1 MLIRVQGLRVLLVT
15 SKIAR
20 PILEEVIKEVSDPI
34 ELHVF
39 ELMGV
44 PVASLATTKLI
55 ASELMTRE
63 DLRKFDLIIIP
74 GLSIGSAKEIQKTIN
89 VETVKGPKYLGDLPE
104 MLRLLLRGF
113 RFSPDVP
120 ADEVMQDTLTTYY
133 QARLS
138 EVIRGRKPV
147 FTLKKAL
154 FTENP
159 PPLNLIYEYVVSG
172 HLDVENLELKLNELE
187 NLNYEGIVV
196 GCGVECRALDTLNKL
211 VSMCT
216 NHDMF
221 VGIDLT
227 YENTPKEKL
236 RDLIGLSDL
245 ILNVSISNV
254 NLISEFL
261 RTEQAVVVVPRSTKE
276 ENKVD
281 VSGDLEEI
289 NKTIELLQ
297 ELGFN
302 KVLVDAIVR
311 PPALGFVNSLI
322 ELSKVK
328 KQVKHPLLFSPANV
342 YELIDADSPGVIA
355 LLIDIGFEIG
365 ASSVLITESSVK
377 TRGASLEASLSRELV
392 YRAFLKK
399 SPLINHG
406 VNLLIVK
413 DKKDISISI
422 PPYKGTLKRVS
433 KGEVQPRADL
443 KYYVRI
449 YVDRREKQ
457 IVVDIHDRST
467 NEILGRYVGERAL
480 DLGRAL
486 LRDYEIN
493 KDHVLYLGY
502 ELSKAETA
510 LRLSKSYVQ
519 DEDLFKHTYH

>member
-1 MLIRVQGLRVLLVT
+1 MRVLLVT

-20 PILEEVIKEVSDPI
+20 PILEEVIKEISDSI
-34 ELHVF
+34 ELQVF
-39 ELMGV
+39 ELRGV

-55 ASELMTRE
+55 ASELMTHE
-63 DLRKFDLIIIP
+63 DVRRFDLIIIP

-120 ADEVMQDTLTTYY
+120 ADEVLQDSLTTYY
-133 QARLS
+133 QAKLS
-138 EVIRGRKPV
+138 EVIRSKKPL

-159 PPLNLIYEYVVSG
+159 PPLNLIYEYVASE
-172 HLDVENLELKLNELE
+172 HSDIENLRSKLSELE
-187 NLNYEGIVV
+187 NLNYEGIVI
-196 GCGVECRALDTLNKL
+196 GCGVECRVLDTMSEL
-211 VSMCT
+211 VSTCI

-236 RDLIGLSDL
+236 KDLINLSDL

-261 RTEQAVVVVPRSTKE
+261 RTEQAVVVVPRSIREEKE
-276 ENKVD
+276 VD
-281 VSGDLEEI
+281 VGGDLEEI
-289 NKTIELLQ
+289 NKTIKLLQ

-302 KVLVDAIVR
+302 KILVDTIVR

-328 KQVKHPLLFSPANV
+328 KQVKYPLLFSPANV

-377 TRGASLEASLSRELV
+377 TRGAPLEASLSRELV

-399 SPLINHG
+399 SPPINHG

-413 DKKDISISI
+413 DKKDVNILI
-422 PPYKGTLKRVS
+422 PLYKGTVKKVS
-433 KGEVQPRADL
+433 RGEARPHLDL

-449 YVDRREKQ
+449 YVDKKEKQ
-457 IVVDIHDRST
+457 IIVDIYDKST
-467 NEILGRYVGERAL
+467 NKILDRYVGEKAL

-486 LRDYEIN
+486 LRDYEMN

-510 LRLSKSYVQ
+510 LRLGKSYVQ
-519 DEDLFKHTYH
+519 DEDLFKHAYY